1 MFFIWGKKGVFM
13 KYKMA
18 LFGETERG
26 QFKTPYKC
34 HSLDQL
40 VDYFGNP
47 PPDTHGI
54 EFAIQALSFKYELI
68 FFRVKQEGYS
78 TDDYLYGI
86 KYLEQRYKES
96 TLDAI
101 GLPGVGDYEILDATI
116 NLINRFKTILVISEK
131 DLYDYVTSRC

>member
-1 MFFIWGKKGVFM
+1 M

-18 LFGETERG
+18 LFGEAERG

-34 HSLDQL
+34 CSLDQL
-40 VDYFGNP
+40 VDYLGAPLPN
-47 PPDTHGI
+47 THGI
-54 EFAIQALSFKYELI
+54 EFAVQALLFKYELI

-86 KYLEQRYKES
+86 KYLEKNYTET

-116 NLINRFKTILVISEK
+116 NIINRFKTLLIISEK
-131 DLYDYVTSRC
+131 DLYDYVTSRY

>member
-1 MFFIWGKKGVFM
+1 M

-26 QFKTPYKC
+26 QFKKPYNC
-34 HSLDQL
+34 LSLDQL

-47 PPDTHGI
+47 PSDTHGL
-54 EFAIQALSFKYELI
+54 EFAIQALLFKYELI

-78 TDDYLYGI
+78 IDDYLYGI
-86 KYLEQRYKES
+86 KYLEEDYKGNS
-96 TLDAI
+96 LDAI
-101 GLPGVGDYEILDATI
+101 GLPGVGDSGIIDATTTVVS
-116 NLINRFKTILVISEK
+116 RFKTILVITEK